1 MSLTCGII
9 GLPNAGKS
17 TLFNALTKAC
27 VAAEPYPFCTIEA
40 NTGVVA
46 VPDPRLSQV
55 ASVAGCSQ
63 TTPAYIKFV
72 DIAGLVKG
80 ASHGEGLGNRFLAK
94 IREADLLVHVLRVF
108 EASGVSHVY
117 GTVDPLRDLELVEL
131 ELVMADISTVETRM
145 AKLGRKQKS
154 GDKIACQELKFLERL
169 FRHLEQAQPARTFTR
184 DKDEEKFLQDLQL
197 LSNKAL
203 LYVLNENEG
212 QDLQEE
218 QIAGVLEK
226 ATREGIAVLKISAAL
241 EAEVHEFS
249 EAERADFL
257 KEYGYQQSGLER
269 LIQTCY
275 RQLGLLTFFTVKGK
289 EARAWT
295 LKEGAT
301 ALEAAGKVHTDMQ
314 RGFIAAETINWQALL
329 EEGSVPRAR
338 SNGKLRLEGKGYI
351 IQDGDVLFFRFYV

>member
-154 GDKIACQELKFLERL
+154 GDKIACQEL
-169 FRHLEQAQPARTFTR
+169 
-184 DKDEEKFLQDLQL
+184 
-197 LSNKAL
+197 
-203 LYVLNENEG
+203 
-212 QDLQEE
+212 
-218 QIAGVLEK
+218 
-226 ATREGIAVLKISAAL
+226 
-241 EAEVHEFS
+241 
-249 EAERADFL
+249 
-257 KEYGYQQSGLER
+257 
-269 LIQTCY
+269 
-275 RQLGLLTFFTVKGK
+275 
-289 EARAWT
+289 
-295 LKEGAT
+295 
-301 ALEAAGKVHTDMQ
+301 
-314 RGFIAAETINWQALL
+314 
-329 EEGSVPRAR
+329 
-338 SNGKLRLEGKGYI
+338 
-351 IQDGDVLFFRFYV
+351 

>member
-1 MSLTCGII
+1 
-9 GLPNAGKS
+9 
-17 TLFNALTKAC
+17 
-27 VAAEPYPFCTIEA
+27 
-40 NTGVVA
+40 
-46 VPDPRLSQV
+46 R
-55 ASVAGCSQ
+55 
-63 TTPAYIKFV
+63 
-72 DIAGLVKG
+72 
-80 ASHGEGLGNRFLAK
+80 
-94 IREADLLVHVLRVF
+94 
-108 EASGVSHVY
+108 
-117 GTVDPLRDLELVEL
+117 
-131 ELVMADISTVETRM
+131 
-145 AKLGRKQKS
+145 
-154 GDKIACQELKFLERL
+154 
-169 FRHLEQAQPARTFTR
+169 FRHLEQAQPARSFTR